1 MHYTAKTKTFLKESL
16 EPASTRPKAQKI
28 KVEKGT
34 GFNVKVIK
42 TNELHDYIQ
51 MAHDGCCW
59 WVYRPHW
66 KIEP

>member
-1 MHYTAKTKTFLKESL
+1 MHYTAKTKTFLKPSL
-16 EPASTRPKAQKI
+16 DPLSPKTQKI

-51 MAHDGCCW
+51 MAYYGRCW